1 MNKNR
6 KSAAHITRCLLCDLH
21 SRGAAGI
28 RSMGP
33 VIKVPPHL
41 WGNKI
46 NHMKQHQIRQDYIYG
61 HAELCGGD
69 YNSLST
75 EK

>member
-6 KSAAHITRCLLCDLH
+6 KSPARIPGCLLCDLH
-21 SRGAAGI
+21 SQGAAGI

-33 VIKVPPHL
+33 VIKVPPHH

-46 NHMKQHQIRQDYIYG
+46 NHTKQLQIRQDYIYG
-61 HAELCGGD
+61 RAELCAGD
-69 YNSLST
+69 HNSLST